1 MSRLF
6 SNSGIPLITYRITIK
21 TITQEQIRAEREE
34 ADRAFLE
41 DREVLVDPDI
51 AYESDIEIRLSHIA
65 SFIDRL
71 QDLEHEYYFL
81 NA

>member
-1 MSRLF
+1 MARQYT
-6 SNSGIPLITYRITIK
+6 NSGIPLVIYRITIK
-21 TITQEQIRAEREE
+21 TITQEQLQQERDE

-41 DREVLVDPDI
+41 DREILVDPDI